1 MEKYAITHPVVARAQ
16 EQQLDKISRSIER
29 VLKNIE
35 MKRFETV
42 IVNFLLFKPVGDD
55 HDFKAT
61 GERRYKHSDGSLW
74 AQIGGDYQ
82 ITIRVNE
89 SDMSRLYDLFKKII
103 RWGEETLA

>member
-1 MEKYAITHPVVARAQ
+1 
-16 EQQLDKISRSIER
+16 
-29 VLKNIE
+29 
-35 MKRFETV
+35 MKRFKTV

-61 GERRYKHSDGSLW
+61 GERRYKHPDGSLW

-89 SDMSRLYDLFKKII
+89 NDMTMLYRLFKQFIRSGRRDFNIGLGFFRRDDTFADYYDKI
-103 RWGEETLA
+103 EPYTPTPLKSSK